1 MSEIPPTP
9 NPYPYPTP
17 PSPHPT
23 PSSPVLWPEL
33 LVIAI
38 AIVGIVLILAYLAI
52 RKRKHS

>member
-17 PSPHPT
+17 PSPQPT

-33 LVIAI
+33 LLIIAVII
-38 AIVGIVLILAYLAI
+38 GIVLVLTYLAI

>member
-17 PSPHPT
+17 PSPQPT

-38 AIVGIVLILAYLAI
+38 VGVVLVLTYLAI